1 MVCVIQNGIR
11 EPINV
16 HRVGYIFM
24 HVREDVRE
32 SFVRRRTVVSE
43 VSFLGGEGEKLWRGW
58 MRIEFLLS
66 FFFLVLM
73 LNKNVW

>member
-43 VSFLGGEGEKLWRGW
+43 VSFWGGGGERNCGADG
-58 MRIEFLLS
+58 
-66 FFFLVLM
+66 
-73 LNKNVW
+73 